1 MWYYET
7 NDGYRTKAY
16 FLHPHGPEIDH
27 CTRSKY
33 TFFYTLD
40 PLGRPTPRVASCPS
54 DIVCNT
60 ELGARLVFKPEGTLE
75 PAEDSVRYR
84 DRYFMVDHLGSSN
97 S

>member
-16 FLHPHGPEIDH
+16 FLNPYGPEIDH
-27 CTRSKY
+27 CTKDKY

-40 PLGRPTPRVASCPS
+40 PLGRPTPRVASYPS
-54 DIVCNT
+54 GIVANT
-60 ELGARLVFKPEGTLE
+60 ELGARLVFEPEGTLE
-75 PAEDSVRYR
+75 TPKVSVRHR
-84 DRYFMVDHLGSSN
+84 DRSFMVDHLGSSD